1 MSISL
6 LLTLVLHLHVLRESG
21 LEAHITHPFL
31 VFSSLITRP
40 IYNLAHTQP
49 NADAGSASA
58 HGSACSLSLS
68 LSLSLKK
75 DAGYKVIN
83 ELLDI
88 VFTLW

>member
-21 LEAHITHPFL
+21 LEAHITHPLL

-68 LSLSLKK
+68 KK
-75 DAGYKVIN
+75 DAGYIN